1 MDNTNEAIKN
11 ASLQTAGPFNYGAG
25 HVNPNVA
32 GNPGLV
38 YDLSIKDYYR
48 FFCSLNYSSTQINAI
63 TGKAFSCPGRQAKIH
78 DLNYPSIT
86 VSQLKGSVIVKRTV
100 KNVAEGPVTYKAKV
114 KSPPGVLVSVEPK
127 ELEFSKKGEEKSFR
141 VELRAMKNS
150 SGNYVF
156 GSLTWKNAPFSV
168 VSPIVVDIVT
178 VNSP

>member
-1 MDNTNEAIKN
+1 MDNTNEAIRN
-11 ASLQTAGPFNYGAG
+11 ASLQRAGPFNYGAG

-38 YDLSIKDYYR
+38 YDLSVKHYYR
-48 FFCSLNYSSTQINAI
+48 ILCSLNFNSTQIKAI
-63 TGKAFSCPGRQAKIH
+63 AGKAFPCPAWRPKIQ

-86 VSQLKGSVIVKRTV
+86 VSQLKGSVIVERTV

-114 KSPPGVLVSVEPK
+114 RSPPGVLVSVEPK

-141 VELRAMKNS
+141 VALRAMKNS

-156 GSLTWKNAPFSV
+156 GFLTWKHARFLV
-168 VSPIVVDIVT
+168 ASPIVVETVT
-178 VNSP
+178 V